1 MIAWQPG
8 DPVGTGALYLP
19 TKEDRLAYGMAC
31 RAAII
36 ESAARHAIS
45 LGSLQLRRDFIDA
58 YPDTMRDALKARIKQ
73 IWETRTND

>member
-31 RAAII
+31 RGAII
-36 ESAARHAIS
+36 DSAARHAIS